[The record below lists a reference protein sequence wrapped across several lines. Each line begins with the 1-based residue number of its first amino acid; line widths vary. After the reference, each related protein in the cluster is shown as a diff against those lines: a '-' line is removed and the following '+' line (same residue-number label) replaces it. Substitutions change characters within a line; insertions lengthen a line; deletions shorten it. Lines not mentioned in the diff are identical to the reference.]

1 MPKYCRMCKFS
12 ILAHLIII
20 TALHL
25 HVSHTYSFLTYIREN
40 EFLAHKTHMPG
51 KAIIAGK
58 ALQAN
63 SRFAV
68 IILPA
73 YLSKTL

>member
-1 MPKYCRMCKFS
+1 MQAVMPKYCRMCKVS
-12 ILAHLIII
+12 ILVHLIII

-25 HVSHTYSFLTYIREN
+25 HVSHTYSFLTYIRDS

-58 ALQAN
+58 AFQPNAL
-63 SRFAV
+63 
-68 IILPA
+68 
-73 YLSKTL
+73 